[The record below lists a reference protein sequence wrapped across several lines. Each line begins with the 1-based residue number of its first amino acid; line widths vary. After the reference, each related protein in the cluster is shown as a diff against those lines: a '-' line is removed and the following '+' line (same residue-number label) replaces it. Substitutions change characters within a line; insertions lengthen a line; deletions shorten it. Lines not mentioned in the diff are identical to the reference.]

1 MAGRVTFVQRGTWSR
16 QDRAG
21 SRTAGFEY
29 RTQASSNW
37 LKMRFPQVVHPVR
50 TEKKV
55 KGHVG
60 FTATYG
66 VDRLVW
72 YEAYEQV
79 DDAIG
84 REKMLRTWR
93 RAWKLGLI
101 KGMNPIRRDPH
112 CDLNR

>member
-1 MAGRVTFVQRGTWSR
+1 
-16 QDRAG
+16 
-21 SRTAGFEY
+21 
-29 RTQASSNW
+29 
-37 LKMRFPQVVHPVR
+37 MRFPQVVHPVR

-55 KGHVG
+55 KRHVG

-84 REKMLRTWR
+84 RETMLRTWR
-93 RAWKLGLI
+93 RAWKLALI
-101 KGMNPIRRDPH
+101 EGMNPTWRDLYG
-112 CDLNR
+112 DLNQ